1 MAENKKVDFI
11 DLPKECWGLV
21 SAWRTFDGKVKIR
34 LRFSY
39 NKGCWTSNRDYIGS
53 IRHAMIILAG
63 KKSLFV
69 WVKTDRCLYE
79 YIDLV
84 FLPEVSIT
92 KSDIIDIVEKW
103 IKVRNK
109 MVSYIKGGE
118 TTKIREYPGNPNR
131 MYVYALSPL
140 SMILEATNE
149 VCGCDI

>member
-1 MAENKKVDFI
+1 MIDNKKVDFI
-11 DLPKECWGLV
+11 DLPKNCYGLA

-39 NKGCWTSNRDYIGS
+39 NKGCWTSNRDYIGN
-53 IRHAMIILAG
+53 IQHAMIILVG
-63 KKSLFV
+63 KKSPFV

-84 FLPEVSIT
+84 FLPEVPIT

-103 IKVRNK
+103 IKVRSK
-109 MVSYIKGGE
+109 MVSCIKGGK
-118 TTKIREYPGNPNR
+118 TTEMKEYPGNPNR

-140 SMILEATNE
+140 SVIVKATSE
-149 VCGCDI
+149 VCGYNI